1 MHTNCK
7 FLLRA
12 YIIHSNCG
20 QWIRAT
26 SKLVDLLRSR
36 YKQIKMYN
44 IFCSSFAL
52 LYFALLAAV
61 SQLLND
67 GLRHFLQLYPV
78 IVHYFVDK
86 LKTFRRGRASESM
99 RYVLDGRKP
108 QEIGGR
114 RRWPLLAHAPPP
126 PGALRCSTGPVFQAT
141 AA

>member
-1 MHTNCK
+1 
-7 FLLRA
+7 
-12 YIIHSNCG
+12 
-20 QWIRAT
+20 
-26 SKLVDLLRSR
+26 
-36 YKQIKMYN
+36 MYN

-99 RYVLDGRKP
+99 RYVAWMGVRLKRSEGA
-108 QEIGGR
+108 EGG
-114 RRWPLLAHAPPP
+114 H
-126 PGALRCSTGPVFQAT
+126 F
-141 AA
+141 